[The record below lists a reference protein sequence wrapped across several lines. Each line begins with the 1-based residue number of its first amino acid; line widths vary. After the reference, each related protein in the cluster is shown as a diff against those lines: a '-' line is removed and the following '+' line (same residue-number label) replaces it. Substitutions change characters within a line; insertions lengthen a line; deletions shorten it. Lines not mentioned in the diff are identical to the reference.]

1 MTVPFIHSILQ
12 VRPNRLY
19 YLSALRHSVFSG
31 AWGLG
36 LPNLTTQDELVLE
49 RGVFQNGS
57 TLTVVRLPPTR
68 EFHLNFKIKEDFTPA
83 EYFAARRELID
94 IFNPIHLANAQ
105 TSGTTPSLFW
115 YTMEIPGYTK
125 YNIRFAYRSGLDFAE
140 SDAPDHRSFNL
151 AVRLMSPDV
160 TLFEDIDYINIA
172 GNTSPVGGP
181 YSDLIATPPF
191 VYSGSWPARFRL
203 VFQRTAAA
211 SISTL
216 YSLRMRDI
224 TNSFDYIF
232 KHVGYPATGW
242 TFGGVVLPQTFTFD
256 SKQEIFTYVDAA
268 GSANDQNLTLAAHQD
283 SNWQDFQFY
292 PGVEY
297 EIAVETNAVVA
308 VSGTTPTN
316 GLSYYPTHIGI

>member
-1 MTVPFIHSILQ
+1 MTVPITHSILQ
-12 VRPNRLY
+12 VRPNRRY
-19 YLSALRHSVFSG
+19 YLTNLKYSQIDGV
-31 AWGLG
+31 WGLG
-36 LPNLTTQDELVLE
+36 LPNMTTQDELVLE
-49 RGVFQNGS
+49 RGVFQHGS

-68 EFHLNFKIKEDFTPA
+68 EFHLNFKSLESCKVGD
-83 EYFAARRELID
+83 YFNARRELID

-115 YTMEIPGYTK
+115 YTITLPDDRR
-125 YNIRFAYRSGLDFAE
+125 YNIRFAYRSGLDFE
-140 SDAPDHRSFNL
+140 EGDAPDHRSFNL
-151 AVRLMSPDV
+151 KVRLMSPDV
-160 TLFEDIDYINIA
+160 TLFEDIDYVNIA
-172 GNTSPVGGP
+172 GSTSAVGGP
-181 YSDLIATPPF
+181 YTDIIASPPF

-216 YSLRMRDI
+216 YSLRLRDI
-224 TNSFDYIF
+224 TNSFDYTF
-232 KHVGYPATGW
+232 RHVGYPAAGW

-256 SKQEIFTYVDAA
+256 SKQETFTYVDAA
-268 GSANDQNLTLAAHQD
+268 GAGNNQNLTLAASPD
-283 SNWQDFQFY
+283 SDWRDFQFY